1 MTVDAK
7 HRLSAETLIPLRA
20 PHAVMAGLLDHF
32 GEHGEVSG
40 AGEAWSITFEI
51 GTASAALRPQ
61 GIEFRVEARDDTSLS
76 FLQWSVVE
84 HVLEFAPGETPEVTW
99 SGGVGAGAPLPYFRE
114 MRVVAARL
122 VTPRM
127 RRVTLAGRD
136 LARFSHDGIHVR
148 LLLPPRP
155 GVKVAWPVMAAD
167 GRQAWPEGERPVS
180 RVYTIRRI
188 DVAAGEIDI
197 DFVLHEGDD
206 MPGAHFGATAEPG
219 MVLGMTGPGGG
230 NLKAAANYLF
240 LGDETALPAISR
252 LLEELPSGATAKA
265 FIEIADDGERQDL
278 TLRPGVELFWLS
290 RRDRPAG
297 ASTLLADALFALGP
311 DAGGGS
317 DTYVWAG
324 CEFSAARA
332 IRDHLKRVVELPKG
346 RSLVTSYWRRGQAG
360 EFDD

>member
-20 PHAVMAGLLDHF
+20 PEAVMVGLLDHF
-32 GEHGEVSG
+32 GEHGEVSVIG
-40 AGEAWSITFEI
+40 DTWSVTFEI
-51 GTASAALRPQ
+51 GTATAALRPQ

-84 HVLEFAPGETPEVTW
+84 HVLEFAPGETPEVIW
-99 SGGVGAGAPLPYFRE
+99 SGGVRAGAPLPYFRE
-114 MRVVAARL
+114 MEVVAAAH

-127 RRVTLAGRD
+127 RRVTLSGRD

-148 LLLPPRP
+148 LLLPSRP
-155 GVKVAWPVMAAD
+155 GAKVVWPVMAAD

-197 DFVLHEGDD
+197 DFVLHKGDD
-206 MPGAHFGATAEPG
+206 MPGAYCGATADPG
-219 MVLGMTGPGGG
+219 MTVGMTGPGGG
-230 NLKAAANYLF
+230 NLRAASSYLF
-240 LGDETALPAISR
+240 FGDETALPAISR
-252 LLEELPSGATAKA
+252 LLEELPSGATAKS
-265 FIEIADDGERQDL
+265 FIEIADDGERQNL
-278 TLRPGVELFWLS
+278 PLRSGVELTWLS
-290 RRDRPAG
+290 RHGRPAG
-297 ASTLLADALFALGP
+297 TSTLLADALFALGP
-311 DAGGGS
+311 DAGGS

-332 IRDHLKRVVELPKG
+332 IRDHLKRVVGLPKG